1 MMIPM
6 TNFTLLRK
14 VGFNKNMYRRL
25 AKALGGIRNYG
36 PHIPIHII
44 KILNTCGLYSAVWAL
59 RACPCAEKFA
69 LSFAYDCAEHA
80 LRGQNNQFNE
90 VLKVAQHIVHD
101 ATKADEILT
110 AQNMLQEALQ
120 KVTTVGDTLAITML
134 LKLISKPP
142 LETAYS
148 VATRAAA
155 YVDNIDSHHHS
166 PPWMALQHEM
176 EWQEQHFVELL
187 NKEDDKNEN

>member
-1 MMIPM
+1 M

-14 VGFNKNMYRRL
+14 AKFNKNMYRRL
-25 AKALGGIRNYG
+25 AKALGGIKNYG
-36 PHIPIHII
+36 PHTPIHII

-80 LRGQNNQFNE
+80 LMERDNQFNE
-90 VLKVAQHIVHD
+90 VLKVAQHIIQD
-101 ATKADEILT
+101 ATKADEILV

-120 KVTTVGDTLAITML
+120 KVTTIGDTLAITML

-142 LETAYS
+142 LEAAYS

-155 YVDNIDSHHHS
+155 YMDNIDSHRHS
-166 PPWMALQHEM
+166 PPWLALQHEM
-176 EWQEQHFVELL
+176 EWQEQHFIELL
-187 NKEDDKNEN
+187 NMEDDKNEN

>member
-110 AQNMLQEALQ
+110 AQSMLQEALQ

-142 LETAYS
+142 LETVYS

-166 PPWMALQHEM
+166 PPWMALQHEI
-176 EWQEQHFVELL
+176 EWQKQHFIELL
-187 NKEDDKNEN
+187 EGGVNNVLD

>member
-1 MMIPM
+1 MIIPM

-14 VGFNKNMYRRL
+14 AGFNKKMYRRL
-25 AKALGGIRNYG
+25 AKELGGIKNYG

-166 PPWMALQHEM
+166 PPWMALQHEI
-176 EWQEQHFVELL
+176 EWQKQHFIELL
-187 NKEDDKNEN
+187 EGGVNNVLD